1 MIGFLGLGLMGEP
14 MALNLVRAGTP
25 LIVWNRTGT
34 KTAAVAEA
42 GAGVVADVA
51 EVFQRADVVLAML
64 ANESAIDSVLRR
76 GTDSFARALAGR
88 TFVHLG
94 TTAPEYSK
102 ELETDIR
109 AVGGCY
115 VEAPVSGSR
124 VPAQHGRLVAMLA
137 GDSMAVEQVRP
148 LLAPMCAET
157 FTCGQCPN
165 ALVMKLAINLYL
177 ITMVAGLVE
186 AFHFAQMYRLDLQC
200 FRQILDAGQMAS
212 DISSVKLQKLC
223 DEDLTAQAAAAD
235 VLTNNQ
241 LIVDAARHARIATP
255 LLDECLRL
263 YSETVASGEGRL
275 DMAAVLHAMEART
288 RQEQAATS
296 RSDRSHH

>member
-1 MIGFLGLGLMGEP
+1 MGEP
-14 MALNLVRAGTP
+14 MALNLARAGTP
-25 LIVWNRTGT
+25 LIVWNRTTT
-34 KTAAVAEA
+34 KTAALAEVGASVA
-42 GAGVVADVA
+42 ADVA
-51 EVFQRADVVLAML
+51 EVFQKADVVLAML
-64 ANESAIDSVLRR
+64 ANESAIDSVLCRE
-76 GTDSFARALAGR
+76 TDSFARALTGR

-102 ELETDIR
+102 KLETDIR
-109 AVGGCY
+109 AVGGRY

-124 VPAQHGRLVAMLA
+124 VPAEQGRLVGMLA
-137 GDSMAVEQVRP
+137 GDPIAVQQVRP

-186 AFHFAQMYRLDLQC
+186 AFHFAQMYRLDLRC
-200 FRQILDAGQMAS
+200 FQQILDAGQMAS
-212 DISSVKLQKLC
+212 DISRVKLQKLC

-241 LIVDAARHARIATP
+241 LIVDAARDARISTP
-255 LLDECLRL
+255 LLDECFRL
-263 YSETVASGEGRL
+263 FSETVASGHGRL
-275 DMAAVLHAMEART
+275 DMAAVLHAVEART
-288 RQEQAATS
+288 RQEQGA
-296 RSDRSHH
+296 RSSNGRSHH